1 VLPNG
6 LLNGE
11 NLYINKSEFIPRNLP
26 TVFLNPGKEDGR
38 RGNPTPYLDTREF
51 FVKPGAM

>member
-11 NLYINKSEFIPRNLP
+11 NLYINKSEFIPGNLP
-26 TVFLNPGKEDGR
+26 TVFFNPGKEDGR

-51 FVKPGAM
+51 FVKQC